1 MKYREILSVPGVAG
15 LFKLIATNK
24 NNIIIESLNDGKR
37 QSLAI
42 NHKISSLSD
51 IYVFTKD
58 EDMPLA
64 DVFKKMR
71 EAEDKNVTINTKVEP
86 EEMKKYFHNLI
97 PDIDDERVHHSH
109 MRKILTW
116 YEILKNKIDFTK
128 LDEEDGENPTLPGEG
143 DKQQHGV
150 KLHETHAPKA
160 DQHAKVT
167 PVKLRKKV

>member
-1 MKYREILSVPGVAG
+1 MKFREILSVPGVTG
-15 LFKLIATNK
+15 LFKLVATSK

-42 NHKISSLSD
+42 NHKVSSLSD

-64 DVFKKMR
+64 DVFKKMK
-71 EAEDKNVTINTKVEP
+71 EAEDKKQTIDTKAEP
-86 EEMKKYFHNLI
+86 EDMKKYFHKLI

-128 LDEEDGENPTLPGEG
+128 LDEEEGENSALPAEGER
-143 DKQQHGV
+143 QQHGA
-150 KLHETHAPKA
+150 KLHEAHAPKA